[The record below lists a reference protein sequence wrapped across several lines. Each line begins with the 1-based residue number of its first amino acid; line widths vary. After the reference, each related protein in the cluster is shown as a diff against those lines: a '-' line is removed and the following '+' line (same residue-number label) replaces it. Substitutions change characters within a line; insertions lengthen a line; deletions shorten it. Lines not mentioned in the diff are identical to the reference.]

1 MSETRLEKYKK
12 YRQSVN
18 EFNAINKEPQ
28 SVEQRRTSIVNDKTN
43 TTSTLP
49 LEEVL
54 GQIEEPQEDNNRRV
68 FTKKMIAIGILST
81 VGLILVAFIIVFA
94 IMAFGGGNQ

>member
-12 YRQSVN
+12 YRQSIN
-18 EFNAINKEPQ
+18 EFKSVNNEPESIQ
-28 SVEQRRTSIVNDKTN
+28 YREKSVVNDKMN

-54 GQIEEPQEDNNRRV
+54 GKVDEQQEEAPKRV
-68 FTKKMIAIGILST
+68 ITRKLMMIIGVSII
-81 VGLILVAFIIVFA
+81 GLALIAGIIIFA
-94 IMAFGGGNQ
+94 IIAFGGK

>member
-12 YRQSVN
+12 YRQSIN
-18 EFNAINKEPQ
+18 EFKSISNQPESIQYREK
-28 SVEQRRTSIVNDKTN
+28 SVVNDKMN

-54 GQIEEPQEDNNRRV
+54 GKVDEQQEEQPKRV
-68 FTKKMIAIGILST
+68 ITRKLVMIICLSLIG
-81 VGLILVAFIIVFA
+81 VALIAGIIIFA
-94 IMAFGGGNQ
+94 IFAFGGK

>member
-28 SVEQRRTSIVNDKTN
+28 AAEQRKTSIVTDKMN

-54 GQIEEPQEDNNRRV
+54 GKIEEPQEDNNRRI
-68 FTKKMIAIGILST
+68 FTRKMIAISIVST
-81 VGLILVAFIIVFA
+81 IGLVLAAGIIVFA

>member
-12 YRQSVN
+12 YRQSIN
-18 EFNAINKEPQ
+18 EFKSISNEPESIQ
-28 SVEQRRTSIVNDKTN
+28 YREKSVVNDKMN

-54 GQIEEPQEDNNRRV
+54 GKVDEQQEEAPKRV
-68 FTKKMIAIGILST
+68 ITRKLMMIIGVSII
-81 VGLILVAFIIVFA
+81 GLALIAGIIIFA
-94 IMAFGGGNQ
+94 IIAFGGK

>member
-12 YRQSVN
+12 YRQSLN
-18 EFNAINKEPQ
+18 EFKSVNNEPDA
-28 SVEQRRTSIVNDKTN
+28 VKYRDNSIVSDKMN

-54 GQIEEPQEDNNRRV
+54 GKVEEETVEEPKRV
-68 FTKKMIAIGILST
+68 WTKKFFIALSIVL
-81 VGLILVAFIIVFA
+81 VGLALIAGIIIFA
-94 IMAFGGGNQ
+94 IYAFGGQ

>member
-18 EFNAINKEPQ
+18 EFKAVNNEPESIKYRES
-28 SVEQRRTSIVNDKTN
+28 SVVSDKMN

-49 LEEVL
+49 LDEVL
-54 GQIEEPQEDNNRRV
+54 GQIEDQHAP
-68 FTKKMIAIGILST
+68 KKILSKR
-81 VGLILVAFIIVFA
+81 LIKIGVISIVALVLIAGIIVFA
-94 IMAFGGGNQ
+94 VFAFGGK

>member
-12 YRQSVN
+12 YRQSLN
-18 EFNAINKEPQ
+18 EFKSINNEPD
-28 SVEQRRTSIVNDKTN
+28 SVKYRDNSIVSDKMN

-54 GQIEEPQEDNNRRV
+54 GKVDGAPIEEPKRIW
-68 FTKKMIAIGILST
+68 TKKFFISASIVL
-81 VGLILVAFIIVFA
+81 VGLALIAGIIVFA
-94 IMAFGGGNQ
+94 IYAFGGQ

>member
-12 YRQSVN
+12 YRQSIN
-18 EFNAINKEPQ
+18 EFKSVNNEPESIKYREK
-28 SVEQRRTSIVNDKTN
+28 SVVNDKMN

-54 GQIEEPQEDNNRRV
+54 GKVDEQQEEEPKR
-68 FTKKMIAIGILST
+68 ILSKKLLLIISIAV
-81 VGLILVAFIIVFA
+81 VGVALIAGIIIFA
-94 IMAFGGGNQ
+94 IYAFGGK

>member
-12 YRQSVN
+12 YRQSIN
-18 EFNAINKEPQ
+18 EFKSVSNEPESIRQREQ
-28 SVEQRRTSIVNDKTN
+28 SVVNDKMN

-54 GQIEEPQEDNNRRV
+54 GQIDDQHDSAPRRV
-68 FTKKMIAIGILST
+68 ITRKMVTIGVVCL
-81 VGLILVAFIIVFA
+81 VGLALIAGIVIFA
-94 IMAFGGGNQ
+94 VLAFGGK

>member
-12 YRQSVN
+12 YRQSIN
-18 EFNAINKEPQ
+18 EFKSINNEPESIKE
-28 SVEQRRTSIVNDKTN
+28 RNNSIVSDKMN

-54 GQIEEPQEDNNRRV
+54 GKIDNEDIEPAPKRV
-68 FTKKMIAIGILST
+68 LTRQLVTIICVALAGVLLIAGI
-81 VGLILVAFIIVFA
+81 IIFA
-94 IMAFGGGNQ
+94 AYAFGGK

>member
-1 MSETRLEKYKK
+1 M
-12 YRQSVN
+12 
-18 EFNAINKEPQ
+18 
-28 SVEQRRTSIVNDKTN
+28 N

-68 FTKKMIAIGILST
+68 FTKKMIAVGIVST

-94 IMAFGGGNQ
+94 IMAFGGGN